1 MTCSGLSPR
10 NKVAYLVDPIGNK
23 DIRFALDLALSVR
36 REDQVRSIGGEHGKA
51 IEGFVERDPLETGS
65 VLVDDEEI
73 CVLDA
78 VERYVP
84 ERRINADAVD
94 GEIERLWA
102 AMGIRAI
109 APKSAF
115 DTLELLMQFLEE

>member
-73 CVLDA
+73 EVSALGIMPVRTEDDPLP
-78 VERYVP
+78 VGMP
-84 ERRINADAVD
+84 ERTEARTTQV
-94 GEIERLWA
+94 GHLPQ
-102 AMGIRAI
+102 I
-109 APKSAF
+109 APVSIHRE
-115 DTLELLMQFLEE
+115 DLE

>member
-51 IEGFVERDPLETGS
+51 IEGFVERAPLETGS

-73 CVLDA
+73 EVSALDYA
-78 VERYVP
+78 SS
-84 ERRINADAVD
+84 N
-94 GEIERLWA
+94 
-102 AMGIRAI
+102 
-109 APKSAF
+109 
-115 DTLELLMQFLEE
+115 